1 MRINTNILRHTI
13 MYHLCFYS
21 KEANKGCFLKH
32 KEVNLEKR
40 TKIQESG
47 DLTEEST
54 LQHVRGKFQ
63 GDHCP

>member
-1 MRINTNILRHTI
+1 

-21 KEANKGCFLKH
+21 KEANKECFLKH